1 MRERQ
6 ASANTTPWRR
16 DIGLVL
22 PGGGARCAYQVGV
35 LKAIAELMPKGST
48 NPFPV
53 ISGTSAGAINA
64 AVLATR
70 ARRFQH
76 AVTDMERVW
85 GNFRT
90 HQVFR
95 SDSTT
100 MLKTSLNWLFSI
112 VMGGRFGSNPKSL
125 LDNAPLRA
133 LLGRYL
139 KLSHIKDSI
148 DRGFLDAI
156 AVTAAGYGSSR
167 SVSFYQGLESHEPW
181 KRVRRT
187 GVPAD
192 VTLDHLMASI
202 AAPLVFPP
210 VLLGREYYGDGAMR
224 QATPLSPA
232 VRLGAKR
239 LLVIGVRNEEQDPV
253 PGPDDVVPFPS
264 FGRIA
269 GYMLDA
275 LLMDGLSAD
284 LERLARLNRIVNE
297 QPGRKMTGDFP
308 TIRSIDTMILMPSQ
322 DIRDIAL
329 RYLHEMPR
337 PVRLLMRGMG
347 ALNYGGRQL
356 VSYLLF
362 ESGYTRELIR
372 LGYTDAM
379 AREAQVRDFLQ
390 GVPLDEPS
398 GIVGW
403 RDLSDEYSTRVP
415 ILKLDEDVA
424 QKVTA

>member
-1 MRERQ
+1 MRGRQ
-6 ASANTTPWRR
+6 SSAKLHPWSR

-35 LKAIAELMPKGST
+35 LKAIAELMPKGAP

-53 ISGTSAGAINA
+53 ISGTSAGAINSV
-64 AVLATR
+64 VLATR

-76 AVTDMERVW
+76 AVADMERVW

-95 SDSTT
+95 SDSGT
-100 MLKTSLNWLFSI
+100 MLKTSWNWLISI
-112 VMGGRFGSNPKSL
+112 VMGGLFGATPRSL
-125 LDNAPLRA
+125 LDNSPLRA
-133 LLGRYL
+133 LLQRYI
-139 KLSHIKDSI
+139 KLSHINDSI
-148 DRGFLDAI
+148 ERGLLDAI
-156 AVTAAGYGSSR
+156 AVTAAGYGSAR
-167 SVSFYQGLESHEPW
+167 SVSFYQGLEKFDQW

-187 GVPAD
+187 GVPAEI
-192 VTLDHLMASI
+192 TLDHVMASV

-210 VLLGREYYGDGAMR
+210 VLIGREYYGDGAMR

-232 VRLGAKR
+232 VRLGAGR
-239 LLVIGVRNEEQDPV
+239 LMVIGVRNEEQDPE
-253 PGPDDVVPFPS
+253 PDPDEVVPFPS

-275 LLMDGLSAD
+275 LLMDGLSSD
-284 LERLARLNRIVNE
+284 LERLARLNQIVND
-297 QPGRKMTGDFP
+297 QPGRQLTGDFESL
-308 TIRSIDTMILMPSQ
+308 RSIDTMILMPSQ

-329 RYLHEMPR
+329 RHLHEMPR
-337 PVRLLMRGMG
+337 PVRILMRGLG

-372 LGYTDAM
+372 LGYSDAM
-379 AREAQVRDFLQ
+379 DRRQQLIDFMQ
-390 GVPLDEPS
+390 GVPLDDPS
-398 GIVGW
+398 GITGW
-403 RDLSDEYSTRVP
+403 RDLSDELSQRLPV
-415 ILKLDEDVA
+415 LQLDDEATVA
-424 QKVTA
+424 